1 MQKGKRLRFNL
12 EVRSCSKKLK
22 FFKNKYSPE
31 KKLDLTFDFNLD
43 FENIQQK
50 GKNPKWSLLF
60 TATFRTRLKSK
71 FTGENSISWVQR
83 WLSPVHWLSCTAGL
97 VHWLRLSQRAWS
109 NQCVTVLSVS
119 KQSKFVIPFK
129 YLIFY
134 KKRLFL
140 LCCPPNFFLS
150 LIFVKL
156 LP

>member
-1 MQKGKRLRFNL
+1 MKIFSRKR
-12 EVRSCSKKLK
+12 
-22 FFKNKYSPE
+22 KNS
-31 KKLDLTFDFNLD
+31 
-43 FENIQQK
+43 
-50 GKNPKWSLLF
+50 KWSLFSL
-60 TATFRTRLKSK
+60 TFSTRLKSK
-71 FTGENSISWVQR
+71 RWKFDQLSPTLAESSALAWCSALQACCTGWNLNSPAKIQSAESNAGWVQ
-83 WLSPVHWLSCTAGL
+83 CTGL
-97 VHWLRLSQRAWS
+97 VALQAWCTGWGWVRGLRAWS

>member
-1 MQKGKRLRFNL
+1 MQQKVKVFQK
-12 EVRSCSKKLK
+12 E
-22 FFKNKYSPE
+22 KYSPE
-31 KKLDLTFDFNLD
+31 KKFDFAFDFNLILKI
-43 FENIQQK
+43 FSRK
-50 GKNPKWSLLF
+50 RKNSKWSLFSL
-60 TATFRTRLKSK
+60 TFSTRLKSK